1 MTKVVGNRLA
11 NKISVVTGAGSG
23 IGAGIAR
30 RFAAEGAFVVLAD
43 LNEEAARA
51 VGRDIAAAGG
61 SCEAYGTDVS
71 SESEIAELFRHVE
84 KRHGRM
90 HILSTNAYW
99 AAAKNAELTTLE
111 EWNRCMAVTLT
122 APFLCSKH
130 AIPLLRQA
138 GGGSIV
144 HTSSVGAIVAF
155 RDNASYMTAKAG
167 IVQLCKSIAV
177 DFAADG
183 IRCNAICPGII
194 DTPSTRADDTEELR
208 QLRMSKTLAGRY
220 GTPDDIASAAVFLA
234 GDESGF
240 VTGTSMLVD
249 SGWSII

>member
-1 MTKVVGNRLA
+1 MGNRLA
-11 NKISVVTGAGSG
+11 NKICVVTGAASG

-30 RFAAEGAFVVLAD
+30 RFAREGAWVVLAD
-43 LNEEAARA
+43 VNEESVREIE
-51 VGRDIAAAGG
+51 RDIRRSGG
-61 SCEAYGTDVS
+61 ECEAHKTDVG
-71 SESEIAELFRHVE
+71 SEREIAELFRRVGE
-84 KRHGRM
+84 RHGKL

-99 AAAKNAELTTLE
+99 AAPKNAVDTSLE

-130 AIPLLRQA
+130 AVQLMRVT

-144 HTSSVGAIVAF
+144 HTSSVGGVVAF
-155 RDNASYMTAKAG
+155 QNNASYMTAKAG
-167 IVQLCKSIAV
+167 VIQLCKSIAV

-194 DTPSTRADDTEELR
+194 DTPSTRSDDTEELR
-208 QLRMSKTLAGRY
+208 RLRMSKTLAGRY
-220 GTPDDIASAAVFLA
+220 GTPDDIASAALYLA
-234 GDESGF
+234 SDEAGF
-240 VTGTSMLVD
+240 VTGTAMMVD